1 MKTHFKDT
9 LGRPELL
16 NRIGDNIV
24 PFNFI
29 SNPDVFTSIAR
40 VKFESIKTFVK
51 ERYHASLDFE
61 DEKEAF
67 EAIGRNTR
75 RENGGRGLLNLME
88 TEIINP
94 MSEFIFNNIE
104 ILAQRTI
111 VIKLMFPDNPNYCK
125 FDFELK

>member
-1 MKTHFKDT
+1 
-9 LGRPELL
+9 
-16 NRIGDNIV
+16 
-24 PFNFI
+24 
-29 SNPDVFTSIAR
+29 
-40 VKFESIKTFVK
+40 
-51 ERYHASLDFE
+51 
-61 DEKEAF
+61 
-67 EAIGRNTR
+67 
-75 RENGGRGLLNLME
+75 ME